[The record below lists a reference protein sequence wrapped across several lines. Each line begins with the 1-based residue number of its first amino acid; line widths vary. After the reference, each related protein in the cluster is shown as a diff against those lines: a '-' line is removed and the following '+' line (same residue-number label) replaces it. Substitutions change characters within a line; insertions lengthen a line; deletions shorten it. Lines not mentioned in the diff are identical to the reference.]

1 MRRALTAVALAAACV
16 VLFFV
21 FRGQAARKMPDFEV
35 YWKAG
40 VRARLA
46 EPLYR
51 AEDRH
56 YQLKYLPGFA
66 VLAIPAGLLPL
77 DVAKACWFTV
87 SVALIVALNA
97 LSLCML
103 PERQH
108 AAWWLVLCT
117 VVAMGKFYGHE
128 LVLGQVNLLLA
139 VLVAG
144 AIVAM
149 RAGREAL
156 AGVLVAAAVVV
167 KPYAI
172 ILVPWLIARRRLG
185 SIVTAVAGLI
195 IVLILPAVFYG
206 VGGAIA
212 LHREWWQT
220 VRDSTAPN
228 LLNPDNVSV
237 AAMYAKWLDQ
247 GRIAATLAAVTS
259 LVLLVP
265 PVDAFLRRRRL
276 RFPEALEGSMLLV
289 LMPLLSPQGWDYV
302 FLVATPAVMLLV
314 NGLGRLPEGLRWLT
328 IAALATTGLSLFDVM
343 GRQRY
348 ATFMALSI
356 ITLCFLVVIASLTVL
371 RRRGAA

>member
-21 FRGQAARKMPDFEV
+21 FREQAARKMPDFEV

-46 EPLYR
+46 EPIYR
-51 AEDRH
+51 VEDRH

-77 DVAKACWFTV
+77 DIAKGCWFTF
-87 SVALIVALNA
+87 SVALIVALNW
-97 LSLCML
+97 LSLRML
-103 PERQH
+103 PERH
-108 AAWWLVLCT
+108 RPAWFLVLAT

-139 VLVAG
+139 VLVAA

-149 RAGREAL
+149 RADREAL
-156 AGVLVAAAVVV
+156 AGALVAAAVVV

-172 ILVPWLIARRRLG
+172 IMVPWLIARRRLG
-185 SIVTAVAGLI
+185 SIVTMVAGLI
-195 IVLILPAVFYG
+195 LALILPAAFYG

-228 LLNPDNVSV
+228 LLNPDNVSI

-247 GRIAATLAAVTS
+247 RSLAAALAAITS
-259 LVLLVP
+259 LALLGP
-265 PVDAFLRRRRL
+265 PVDAFLRRRGV

-302 FLVATPAVMLLV
+302 FLVATPAVLLLV
-314 NGLGRLPEGLRWLT
+314 NGLDHLPAGLRWLT

-356 ITLCFLVVIASLTVL
+356 ITLCFLVVIAALTVL
-371 RRRGAA
+371 RQRRAA

>member
-1 MRRALTAVALAAACV
+1 
-16 VLFFV
+16 
-21 FRGQAARKMPDFEV
+21 MPDFEV

-40 VRARLA
+40 IRARLA

-51 AEDRH
+51 SEDQH

-77 DVAKACWFTV
+77 EVAKACWFV
-87 SVALIVALNA
+87 FSVALIFALSA
-97 LSLCML
+97 LSLRVL
-103 PERQH
+103 PERH
-108 AAWWLVLCT
+108 HPAWWLVLLT

-139 VLVAG
+139 VLVAS

-149 RAGREAL
+149 RANREGV
-156 AGVLVAAAVVV
+156 AGALVATAVIV

-172 ILVPWLIARRRLG
+172 ILVPWLVARRRIG
-185 SIVTAVAGLI
+185 SIATAALGLVVA
-195 IVLILPAVFYG
+195 LILPVPFYG
-206 VGGAIA
+206 VDGTVA

-228 LLNPDNVSV
+228 VLNPDNVSI
-237 AAMYAKWLDQ
+237 AAMYAKWLHQ
-247 GRIAATLAAVTS
+247 GRVAAALTAVTS
-259 LVLLVP
+259 LALLAP
-265 PVDAFLRRRRL
+265 PVYAFLQRRGL

-302 FLVATPAVMLLV
+302 FLVATPAVMLLI
-314 NGLGRLPEGLRWLT
+314 NDLDRLPAVLRGLT
-328 IAALATTGLSLFDVM
+328 IVALATTGLSLFDVM

-348 ATFMALSI
+348 AAFMSLSI
-356 ITLCFLVVIASLTVL
+356 ITLCFLVVIAALTTL
-371 RRRGAA
+371 RQRRAA